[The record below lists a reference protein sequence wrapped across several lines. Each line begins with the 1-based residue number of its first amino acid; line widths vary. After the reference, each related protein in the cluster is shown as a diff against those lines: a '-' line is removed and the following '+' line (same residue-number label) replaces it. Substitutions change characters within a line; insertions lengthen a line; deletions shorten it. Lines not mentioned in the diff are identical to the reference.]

1 MTAEQRASYLLLA
14 GVVAFALSLGAFAGE
29 VAFHRAHV
37 LTWFDLSVYYHAGLL
52 ARHDPQMLYRWH
64 LRPAAGFTYA
74 PFAAVLF
81 AAVSILPLLAVR
93 WLITL
98 GSIAALIATVWL
110 TASALGWSGRRRM
123 GLALGLSAGL
133 LWLEP
138 VMKTLKLGQVELLL
152 LALVV
157 WDLSSCK
164 RGHPTGVAIG
174 LAAAIKLVPLIFI
187 VYLALCG
194 NARAAVRAAVVFILT
209 VVVGFLALP
218 AASDTWWFHGQM
230 FHAGG
235 EVNVGSYVNQSLLG
249 LLSRMAGG
257 VSAATPVWLVC
268 AAVVFAGGLAAATRL
283 HRLGRP
289 VLGWLACAL
298 TGLLVSPISWDHHW
312 VWVVPLLVYG
322 VHLSLTARRQLR
334 WLSAAGT
341 GVVAFIYFGLPSDR
355 ADRGSIIPAQLL
367 LGRSNTGPLAAYHLH
382 PWQLVTWD
390 LYVLTGIALLL
401 IAGLAA
407 IKATGGRETVPS
419 EQTTVVDPQRLEGTG
434 GLPRVAGKALADPGR

>member
-1 MTAEQRASYLLLA
+1 M
-14 GVVAFALSLGAFAGE
+14 F
-29 VAFHRAHV
+29 
-37 LTWFDLSVYYHAGLL
+37 TWFDLNVYYHAGLL
-52 ARHDPQMLYRWH
+52 ARHGPQMLYRWR
-64 LRPAAGFTYA
+64 LAPAAGFTYT

-93 WLITL
+93 WLIAI
-98 GSIAALIATVWL
+98 GSIAALLATVWL
-110 TASALGWSGRRRM
+110 TAGALGWSGRRRM
-123 GLALGLSAGL
+123 GLALALSAGL

-138 VMKTLKLGQVELLL
+138 VMKTLKLGQIELLL

-157 WDLSSCK
+157 WDLSRSE
-164 RGHPTGVAIG
+164 RGRPAGVAIG
-174 LAAAIKLVPLIFI
+174 LAAAVKLVPLIFI

-194 NARAAVRAAVVFILT
+194 NVRAAARAAVVFIVT

-218 AASDTWWFHGQM
+218 AASATWWFHGQV

-249 LLSRMAGG
+249 LLSRMAGSVG
-257 VSAATPVWLVC
+257 AATPVWLVC
-268 AAVVFAGGLAAATRL
+268 AAVVFAGGLATATRL

-312 VWVVPLLVYG
+312 VWVVPVLVYG
-322 VHLSLTARRQLR
+322 VHLSLTERRQLR
-334 WLSAAGT
+334 WLGAAGT
-341 GVVAFIYFGLPSDR
+341 GVVAFIYFALPSDR

-367 LGRSNTGPLAAYHLH
+367 LGRSNTGSRLAAYHLQ
-382 PWQLVTWD
+382 PWQLLTWD

-407 IKATGGRETVPS
+407 IKTTAGRETAPS
-419 EQTTVVDPQRLEGTG
+419 EQTTVVDLQLLEGTG
-434 GLPRVAGKALADPGR
+434 GLPGVAGKALADPGR